1 MTNARTSWSVH
12 PSLRQHIDECTLT
25 KRRDIE
31 SLTHTGV
38 TELAKIMIDGGNRLE
53 GTVRV
58 GGAKNAVL
66 PILAA
71 SLLAAHGTS
80 EIDEVPNL
88 LDVLYMADTVEALGA
103 KVRRS
108 NHQVSIDASGVN
120 HVEPPYDLVRRMR
133 ASFVVAGPL
142 LSRFGEAIVALPGG
156 CDIGHRPVDLH
167 IKGFEAMGATASI
180 ENGCVHLKA
189 PAGGLRGSRI
199 YLDIPSV
206 GATQNIMMA
215 AVLANGHTVI
225 ENAAKEP
232 ENVDLANYLN
242 AMGARVRGAGTD
254 VIRIDG
260 VAALHGAMHTVIPD
274 RIEAGTFLIAGAVMG
289 NGVYVENA
297 LSQHM
302 MALIAKLEEAG
313 AVIEDNLDGIF
324 VRPAPRGRLQALD
337 VKTHAHPA
345 YPTDMQAQMVAA
357 LTMATGISTITET
370 VFENRFMHVP
380 ELQRM
385 GARIRVEGEGR
396 IAVIEG
402 VSRLTGAQVTATDLR
417 AGAALVIAGLVA
429 EGKTTIG
436 GLHHI
441 DRGYDNFV
449 SKFRMLG
456 ANICRVEE
464 EVANVV

>member
-1 MTNARTSWSVH
+1 
-12 PSLRQHIDECTLT
+12 
-25 KRRDIE
+25 
-31 SLTHTGV
+31 
-38 TELAKIMIDGGNRLE
+38 LAKIIIDGGYRLE

-71 SLLAAHGTS
+71 SLLASQGTS
-80 EIDEVPNL
+80 NIDEVPNL
-88 LDVLYMADTVEALGA
+88 LDVQHMADTVEALGA
-103 KVRRS
+103 TVHRL
-108 NHQVSIDASGVN
+108 NHQVAIDASGVN
-120 HVEPPYDLVRRMR
+120 SAEPPHDLVRQMR

-142 LSRFGEAIVALPGG
+142 LSRFGEARVALPGG
-156 CDIGHRPVDLH
+156 CNIGKRPVDLH
-167 IKGFEAMGATASI
+167 IKGFEAMGATTII
-180 ENGCVHLKA
+180 ENGCVHLQA
-189 PAGGLRGSRI
+189 AAGGLRGARI

-215 AVLANGHTVI
+215 ATLAKGHTVI

-242 AMGARVRGAGTD
+242 AMGAHVRGAGTD

-260 VAALHGAMHTVIPD
+260 VSSLHGAAHTVIPD
-274 RIEAGTFLIAGAVMG
+274 RIEAGTFLIAGAMMG

-297 LSQHM
+297 LSHHM

-313 AVIEDNLDGIF
+313 ATIEDHLDGIL
-324 VRPAPRGRLQALD
+324 VRPAVRGRLQALD
-337 VKTHAHPA
+337 LKTNYHPA

-357 LTMATGISTITET
+357 LTMATGVSTITET
-370 VFENRFMHVP
+370 VFENRFMHVA

-385 GARIRVEGEGR
+385 GAQIRVEGR
-396 IAVIEG
+396 TAVIEG
-402 VSRLTGAQVTATDLR
+402 VSRLSGAHVTATDLR
-417 AGAALVIAGLVA
+417 AGASLVIAGLVA
-429 EGKTTIG
+429 EGQTTVG

-441 DRGYDNFV
+441 DRGYDELV
-449 SKFRMLG
+449 EKFRNLG
-456 ANICRVEE
+456 ARICRVEE